1 MGVFT
6 YNDFINAHE
15 IWRMIVKAKNNMQ
28 AAAKDTDKVKF
39 PFGKFMAWK
48 SRDVSIAGISVI
60 VTGYLAIF
68 CTDSLGMKPAVVGNV
83 ILLSK
88 MIDIVMNF
96 LTGYMVD
103 NTNTKLGKGRPY
115 EICIIGSW
123 LATVLLFFCPASFSM
138 TAKTIWLFVM
148 YTLIFSIFNSF
159 LTAAQNPYMIRAF
172 VDKTVISKVASFGG
186 MVTMLGSLIVS
197 ITFPVLMARL
207 ATSDGGWHALILIY
221 AIPLGLIGIL
231 RMIFVREDTSIDAG
245 NTAQKVDVKQI
256 ITMLAKNR
264 FIWAYAG
271 ISGFYNLTVGLN
283 VSTFY
288 FKYVVGNVG
297 LLGVMSALSMVLL
310 PVMIVFPKLMKKF
323 SVCNLIEMGSAA
335 AMLGCALIFAAK
347 ANMILLIAGSVL
359 VAIASLPIAY
369 LGVLIVMELSTYNEW
384 NGLPRMEGSTN
395 IVSNFAARVFNGIGV
410 ALQGGV
416 LSLFGYVS
424 GSGTAVTQP
433 AGAIMAI
440 RSLYSLIPMAFYACI
455 IVCALILGRL
465 EKKMPQIEADLKKR
479 QEGNAE

>member
-1 MGVFT
+1 
-6 YNDFINAHE
+6 
-15 IWRMIVKAKNNMQ
+15 
-28 AAAKDTDKVKF
+28 
-39 PFGKFMAWK
+39 
-48 SRDVSIAGISVI
+48 
-60 VTGYLAIF
+60 
-68 CTDSLGMKPAVVGNV
+68 
-83 ILLSK
+83 
-88 MIDIVMNF
+88 
-96 LTGYMVD
+96 
-103 NTNTKLGKGRPY
+103 
-115 EICIIGSW
+115 
-123 LATVLLFFCPASFSM
+123 M

-172 VDKTVISKVASFGG
+172 VDKAVISKWQALADGNHAGFHDRVHY
-186 MVTMLGSLIVS
+186 I
-197 ITFPVLMARL
+197 PVLMARL

-264 FIWAYAG
+264 YIWAYAG

-335 AMLGCALIFAAK
+335 AMLGCALIFVAK

-359 VAIASLPIAY
+359 VALASLPIAY

-424 GSGTAVTQP
+424 GSGAAVTQP
-433 AGAIMAI
+433 EARLW
-440 RSLYSLIPMAFYACI
+440 RSAVFT
-455 IVCALILGRL
+455 V
-465 EKKMPQIEADLKKR
+465 
-479 QEGNAE
+479 